1 MSDDSANIESA
12 DDESLEPTNQSSNF
26 KQSYRKL
33 TAKRLGFIGFCI
45 IACIV
50 TAVFAATIGSYPI
63 STTDVYKIIIDAIFQ
78 REPESRAAY
87 HVVINLRLPAIVTC
101 LVSGFALAIAGVCM
115 QSMLKNPLADP
126 YTMGISSGAGFG
138 AALAIIMGFEILSGG
153 GIVLNAFVFSMIPAL
168 VILFLSKF
176 RNATPTMMV
185 LCGIALMYLFNAA
198 TQLFM
203 LIADPEDLATV
214 YTWMIGSV
222 GGTSMNE
229 AMIILVFTILG
240 SVYVQAAS
248 NQLNMMGLGDESAK
262 TMGVNVER
270 KRLIVLM
277 VVTLMAATVVSFT
290 GIIGFIGLVSP
301 HMVRAII
308 GTDNKYLIPASGFFG
323 SLLLLIA
330 HLVSITIAQ
339 PMVLPVGVITSC
351 IGGPLFLFLILR
363 NSKEVWA

>member
-1 MSDDSANIESA
+1 MEQKQ
-12 DDESLEPTNQSSNF
+12 EGSLFQQT
-26 KQSYRKL
+26 YRKL
-33 TAKRLGFIGFCI
+33 TFRRIAFIVICI
-45 IACIV
+45 IACLF
-50 TAVFAATIGSYPI
+50 TAAFAATIGSYDI
-63 STTDVYKIIIDAIFQ
+63 SVQQVFETIIDAILQ
-78 REPESRAAY
+78 REPKEIDVY
-87 HVVINLRLPAIVTC
+87 HVVINLRLPAIMTAIVG
-101 LVSGFALAIAGVCM
+101 GFSLAVCGVCM

-138 AALAIIMGFEILSGG
+138 AALAIILGFEIFSGG
-153 GIVLNAFVFSMIPAL
+153 GVVINAFILSLVPAL

-203 LIADPEDLATV
+203 LIADPESLADV
-214 YTWMIGSV
+214 YAWMIGSV
-222 GGTSMNE
+222 SGTNMTKV
-229 AMIILVFTILG
+229 AIMTIFLILG
-240 SVYVQAAS
+240 TIYVQSAS

-270 KRLIVLM
+270 KRLIVLI
-277 VVTLMAATVVSFT
+277 VVSLMAASVVSFT
-290 GIIGFIGLVSP
+290 GIIGFIGLVAP

-308 GTDNKYLIPASGFFG
+308 GTDNKYLIPASGVFG
-323 SLLLLIA
+323 GLLLL
-330 HLVSITIAQ
+330 VSHIVAMTIAQ
-339 PMVLPVGVITSC
+339 PIILPVGVITSC

>member
-1 MSDDSANIESA
+1 MNSDSNG
-12 DDESLEPTNQSSNF
+12 SLFQ
-26 KQSYRKL
+26 QSYKKL
-33 TAKRLGFIGFCI
+33 TAKRIGFIVFCI
-45 IACIV
+45 AACFGLAI
-50 TAVFAATIGSYPI
+50 FAATVGSYPI
-63 STTDVYKIIIDAIFQ
+63 TPGEVFSSIVDALLGK
-78 REPESRAAY
+78 EPEPGRDAAIR
-87 HVVINLRLPAIVTC
+87 HVVMNLRMPAIVTC
-101 LVSGFALAIAGVCM
+101 LVGGFALAVCGVCM

-138 AALAIIMGFEILSGG
+138 AAIAIILGIEILSGG
-153 GIVLNAFVFSMIPAL
+153 GIVVNAFIFSMIPAF

-203 LIADPEDLATV
+203 LIADPESLAEV

-222 GGTSMNE
+222 HGTSMGE
-229 AMIILVFTILG
+229 AAIIFVVALLG
-240 SVYVQAAS
+240 GIFVQCTS

-323 SLLLLIA
+323 ALLLLA
-330 HLVSITIAQ
+330 SHLVSITIAQ
-339 PMVLPVGVITSC
+339 PMILPVGVITSC